1 MQHRKYL
8 AGRIMVMITSI
19 FLCFG
24 YSAFAQQSTIDIVEM
39 HQLIDQSKNEHT
51 QQVNARNNQATVNT
65 NEQANLTLLQ
75 KLKNVYRTLQQ
86 RYNALGTAISVAEI
100 GIEAKPMVNQIINY
114 QGQIVKL
121 VEKNPAVAVLGV
133 QSEIEFVEKAEWLLG
148 YVAGLTLSIGD
159 VNQMKASDRKLLFDY
174 VIQQLSQIQELSGNL
189 VNTLSYSNLS
199 SLLRTLNPF
208 QNYVDMDKNMA
219 EDIIQNAKYLKQ

>member
-1 MQHRKYL
+1 MKKLFFFLLPFAFYL
-8 AGRIMVMITSI
+8 SP
-19 FLCFG
+19 
-24 YSAFAQQSTIDIVEM
+24 SFAQQSTIDVVGM
-39 HQLIDQSKNEHT
+39 HQLIDQSKDEHT
-51 QQVNARNNQATVNT
+51 QQVNARNNQATVNA
-65 NEQANLTLLQ
+65 NEQANLTLLG
-75 KLKNVYRTLQQ
+75 KLKNMYRTIQN
-86 RYNALGTAISVAEI
+86 RYNTLGTAINVANI
-100 GIEAKPMVNQIINY
+100 GIEATPMVEQIISY

-133 QSEIEFVEKAEWLLG
+133 QSEIEFVEKAEGLLG

-199 SLLRTLNPF
+199 SLLRALNPF
-208 QNYVDMDKNMA
+208 QNFVDMDKNMA